1 MANFTT
7 KAVSPTGMTGTPA
20 SPTSIGANGTSTPS
34 FAIHTLNSPDNIARC
49 SGIVAVIIGSS
60 APASSPTVQFQFS
73 LDGTNYVNDG
83 GAYSVPLTTSTTN
96 YYPYQPPPEATNW
109 QAVIT
114 NGGTNAITAWA
125 QCDTLSVT

>member
-1 MANFTT
+1 
-7 KAVSPTGMTGTPA
+7 MTGTPA
-20 SPTSIGANGTSTPS
+20 SPSTISASGTGTPS
-34 FAIHTLNSPDNIARC
+34 FAIRTLGSGGNIARC
-49 SGIVAVIIGSS
+49 SGVVAVIIGSS

-96 YYPYQPPPEATNW
+96 YYPYAPPPEAVNW

-114 NGGTNAITAWA
+114 NGATNAITAWVE
-125 QCDTLSVT
+125 CDTLSVT